1 MKTKSNSPKCECGC
15 EATTKGGRFLP
26 GHDAKLK
33 AALIKEALGGSKRAA
48 TKLEKLGWK
57 KFLDAKQTKKPS
69 APATEESEAPE

>member
-1 MKTKSNSPKCECGC
+1 MKTKSNSPKCQCGC

-33 AALIKEALGGSKRAA
+33 SALVKEALGGSKRAV

-69 APATEESEAPE
+69 TPATEEPDATE

>member
-33 AALIKEALGGSKRAA
+33 AALIKEALGGSKRAV

-57 KFLDAKQTKKPS
+57 KFLDAKQAKKPS
-69 APATEESEAPE
+69 ASAKEESETTE